1 MGKQRH
7 QADPITYVKNMSG
20 KKRLF
25 IGLMVVGLA
34 LLGSGLWF
42 LLNPVPQISAPEGTP
57 VITMDITH
65 TMGGTR
71 NQLLIYEE
79 GTIIYRE
86 DTGLRPGQER
96 TRIWST
102 GKLHKEELAD
112 LLEFINDSGF
122 EALNYHYE
130 FPGIPVPTENFSDA
144 IKSGDLQCTI
154 SVDNKD
160 LQKAVSAASYLSPD
174 DGMTY
179 PDMPYPL
186 NEIYRRLKDIAENQT
201 EEAFKGSP

>member
-1 MGKQRH
+1 M
-7 QADPITYVKNMSG
+7 DG

-42 LLNPVPQISAPEGTP
+42 LLNPAPRISVPEGTP
-57 VITMDITH
+57 VIAMDITH
-65 TMGGTR
+65 TMGGTI

-86 DTGLRPGQER
+86 DTGLRPGQIR
-96 TRIWST
+96 TRAWSE
-102 GKLHKEELAD
+102 GNLQEKELAD
-112 LLEFINDSGF
+112 LLEFIRNSGF
-122 EALNYHYE
+122 KTLNAHYE
-130 FPGIPVPTENFSDA
+130 FPGIPVPTENFPDA
-144 IKSGDLQCTI
+144 IKSGDLQCII

-201 EEAFKGSP
+201 EEVYKESLDGKSME

>member
-1 MGKQRH
+1 M
-7 QADPITYVKNMSG
+7 IG

-25 IGLMVVGLA
+25 VGLLVVGLV

-42 LLNPVPQISAPEGTP
+42 LLNPSLRISVPEGNP
-57 VITMDITH
+57 VIAMDITH
-65 TMGGTR
+65 TMGGTIS
-71 NQLLIYEE
+71 QLLIYEE

-86 DTGLRPGQER
+86 DTGLRPGQVR
-96 TRIWST
+96 TRTWST
-102 GKLHKEELAD
+102 GKLDEGELTN

-122 EALNYHYE
+122 EALNSHYE
-130 FPGIPVPTENFSDA
+130 FPGIPVPTENFPDA

-154 SVDNKD
+154 SVDNTD

-201 EEAFKGSP
+201 EEIYKESLDGKSIE

>member
-1 MGKQRH
+1 MIGK
-7 QADPITYVKNMSG
+7 T
-20 KKRLF
+20 RLY
-25 IGLMVVGLA
+25 IGLLVVGLV
-34 LLGSGLWF
+34 LLGSGLWL
-42 LLNPVPQISAPEGTP
+42 LLNPVPRVNIPESTP
-57 VITMDITH
+57 VIAMDITH
-65 TMGGTR
+65 TMGETR
-71 NQLLIYEE
+71 SQLLIYEE

-86 DTGLRPGQER
+86 DTGLRPGQVR
-96 TRIWST
+96 TRTWKT
-102 GKLHKEELAD
+102 GKLNEGELTD

-122 EALNYHYE
+122 EALDAHYE
-130 FPGIPVPTENFSDA
+130 FPGIPVPTENFPDA

-174 DGMTY
+174 EGMTY

-201 EEAFKGSP
+201 EEVYREPI